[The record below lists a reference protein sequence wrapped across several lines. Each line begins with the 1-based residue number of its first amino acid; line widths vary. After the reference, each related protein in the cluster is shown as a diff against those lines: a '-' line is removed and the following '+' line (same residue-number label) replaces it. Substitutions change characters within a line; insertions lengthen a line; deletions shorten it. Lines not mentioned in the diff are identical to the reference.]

1 MKSQLQNFILFISM
15 LHCSMLLSQDWGN
28 LAKYAEANAKL
39 SAPKAGEERII
50 FFGNSITESWVTMR
64 PTFFEN
70 HPNFIGRGI
79 GGQTTPQMLV
89 RFRAD
94 VVSLKPA
101 KVVILAGINDIAE
114 NTGPIAIEETAGNI
128 FSMAELAKAN
138 GIEAVICSVL
148 PAFHF
153 PWRPGIEPAPK
164 VLALND
170 LLKNYAESNGLRY
183 VDYYATMVDH
193 QGGLQAELTY
203 DGVHPNEA
211 GYAVMEDIFLEKKS
225 K

>member
-1 MKSQLQNFILFISM
+1 MSLLKFTLLLTMLHASM
-15 LHCSMLLSQDWGN
+15 LYAQDWGN

-39 SAPKAGEERII
+39 SESQDGQERIV

-64 PTFFEN
+64 PAFFEN
-70 HPNFIGRGI
+70 HPHFIGRGI
-79 GGQTTPQMLV
+79 GGQTTPQMLI

-94 VVSLKPA
+94 VVNLKPV

-114 NTGPIAIEETAGNI
+114 NTGPIPIEETAGNI

-138 GIEAVICSVL
+138 GIETVICSVL
-148 PAFHF
+148 PAYHF

-164 VLALND
+164 VLALNA
-170 LLKNYAESNGLRY
+170 LLKSYAEANGLRY
-183 VDYYATMVDH
+183 VDYYSTMVDH
-193 QGGLQAELTY
+193 QGGLQTELTY

-211 GYAVMEDIFLEKKS
+211 GYAVMEEIFLTKKN

>member
-1 MKSQLQNFILFISM
+1 MPLLKFTFLLFMLHASM
-15 LHCSMLLSQDWGN
+15 LYAQDWGN
-28 LAKYAEANAKL
+28 LAKYAEANARL
-39 SAPKAGEERII
+39 SAPKEGEERIV

-64 PTFFEN
+64 PAFFEN
-70 HPNFIGRGI
+70 HAHFIGRGI

-114 NTGPIAIEETAGNI
+114 NTGPIPLEATAGNI

-138 GIEAVICSVL
+138 GIETVICSVL
-148 PAFHF
+148 PAYHF
-153 PWRPGIEPAPK
+153 PWRPGLEPAAK
-164 VLALND
+164 VLALNV
-170 LLKNYAESNGLRY
+170 LLKSYAEMNDLRY
-183 VDYYATMVDH
+183 VDFYSTMVDP
-193 QGGLQAELTY
+193 QGGLKTELTY